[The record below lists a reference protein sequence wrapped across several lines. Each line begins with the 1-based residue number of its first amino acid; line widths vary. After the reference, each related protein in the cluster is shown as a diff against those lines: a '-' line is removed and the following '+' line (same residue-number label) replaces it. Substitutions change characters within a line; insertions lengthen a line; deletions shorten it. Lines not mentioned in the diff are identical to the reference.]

1 MGVGPLLL
9 ARAAGLPTARLPA
22 GRARRTRRPARAGG
36 AATGRGRP
44 ALHVAATTAL
54 AALVAARRCRAGA
67 IGARPRLIPARGA
80 GAGRA
85 RAAHVHAGAAAF
97 AALADAGARF
107 PADAGTRGDA
117 DPDRESRPMVPADY
131 RGARLVI
138 HKATEFLLFDE

>member
-22 GRARRTRRPARAGG
+22 GRARRTRRPARARG

-44 ALHVAATTAL
+44 ALHVAATAAL
-54 AALVAARRCRAGA
+54 ATARRCRAGA

-85 RAAHVHAGAAAF
+85 RAAHVHAGAGAF

-107 PADAGTRGDA
+107 TPDAGARRHA
-117 DPDRESRPMVPADY
+117 DPDRIARPMVPADY